1 MPEETRGKPRPRLP
15 ERNSEILAPGS
26 KLKFVLDEKGELMIL
41 GNRLGLKALAAICS
55 GLSESAQHEHYHLD
69 EHFWGTEP
77 GSIPTVIY
85 LDENL

>member
-15 ERNSEILAPGS
+15 ERNSEILARGS

-41 GNRLGLKALAAICS
+41 GKRLGLKALAAICS
-55 GLSESAQHEHYHLD
+55 GLSESAQHERYHLD